1 MSTTSS
7 SGKEVAVA
15 SAPNDTIVDAV
26 RAWNSRVGTIGATNG
41 DVDIDAFEEEVAEEV
56 AKETTETIEAHDGSL
71 ARLGARQE
79 DTADL
84 AQVDGD
90 TVDSMYDEVFAALD
104 VPEARQ
110 STQGECVTDEGNY
123 VETSKVGLG
132 GTNIGRR
139 NAEEARFD
147 RETDVA
153 IDGSWGGAGDD
164 SSVPEGKTLY
174 TQERIASRE
183 WELEHIRTVRTS
195 DDQTEIETGWSI
207 EDRSMHDLRT
217 HARQT
222 VLTVADRYGPDQT
235 IEQTMMVVGNH
246 PEDTI
251 DPRARLGQVSSTAL
265 GAVNK
270 HAATLAEDY
279 DLSPAVLSK
288 AIAERITSGTPGVRD
303 VIRAIST
310 VRERLNEAP
319 AVVSPINEID
329 PDTERVSVAGTVS
342 QLFHPND
349 INSQLQV
356 AYVDDGTA
364 SAKVTVWRKSDPDTL
379 FHEEDEVI
387 IKAASPGTYK
397 GRPTLAIRHDSLMIV
412 TEEGNGPAK
421 ASRAPEQR
429 SASTPQCREQ
439 VPGSLTPSLGS
450 SEPVPRPEHDRRNH
464 IEEMV
469 YLPETVPE
477 WFPYRPDVRS
487 LETTSLSDPQADGQG
502 AYGIIA
508 RQRYE
513 RGGVSWADKKRR
525 EAKKEGRKRRLKEKK
540 YGQKWY
546 ETGTQRAN
554 DEYYRWKLNKQFGA
568 DERIIHADLP
578 WPGRERAAIPT
589 LTDAGGHLDS

>member
-1 MSTTSS
+1 MSSTSS

-15 SAPNDTIVDAV
+15 STPNDTIVDAV
-26 RAWNSRVGTIGATNG
+26 RAWNGRIGTVGATNG
-41 DVDIDAFEEEVAEEV
+41 DVDIDTFEEEVAEEV
-56 AKETTETIEAHDGSL
+56 TKETTEAIETHEGSF
-71 ARLGARQE
+71 ARLAAQQD

-84 AQVDGD
+84 AQIEDDDV
-90 TVDSMYDEVFAALD
+90 YDDVFAALD
-104 VPEARQ
+104 IPEARTD
-110 STQGECVTDEGNY
+110 TQGERVTDDGNY
-123 VETSKVGLG
+123 VDTSKVGLS

-139 NAEEARFD
+139 SAEEARFD

-174 TQERIASRE
+174 TQERIAARE

-195 DDQTEIETGWSI
+195 EDPIETDTGWSM
-207 EDRSMHDLRT
+207 EQRAMHDSRSN
-217 HARQT
+217 ARQT
-222 VLTVADRYGPDQT
+222 VLMVADRHGSDRV
-235 IEQTMMVVGNH
+235 IERPTLTVGGH
-246 PEDTI
+246 PEDAT
-251 DPRARLGQVSSTAL
+251 DPRARLGQVSPTTL

-270 HAATLAEDY
+270 HAAQLAADY
-279 DLSPAVLSK
+279 DLSRAVISK
-288 AIAERITSGTPGVRD
+288 CIAERITSDIPGVQD

-310 VRERLNEAP
+310 VRERLNDDP
-319 AVVSPINEID
+319 AVVSPIDTID
-329 PDTERVSVAGTVS
+329 PDADRASAAGTVT

-349 INSQLQV
+349 IDSQAQI
-356 AYVDDGTA
+356 AYIDDGTGT
-364 SAKVTVWRKSDPDTL
+364 AKVTVWRKSDPDTL
-379 FHEEDEVI
+379 LHEGDEVA
-387 IKAASPGTYK
+387 IKQASPGEYN
-397 GRPTLAIRHDSLMIV
+397 GRLTLAIRHDSIMIV
-412 TEEGNGPAK
+412 REEGTGPAK
-421 ASRAPEQR
+421 ASRAPDQR
-429 SASTPQCREQ
+429 SEPSPQYRKQ
-439 VPGSLTPSLGS
+439 VSRSLTPSLGS

-464 IEEMV
+464 TEEMV
-469 YLPETVPE
+469 HLPETVPE
-477 WFPYRPDVRS
+477 WFPYRSDVRS

-502 AYGIIA
+502 AYGIIV

-546 ETGTQRAN
+546 DTGTQRAN

-568 DERIIHADLP
+568 ADDTIHVDLP